1 MLTLQAPALFLVFN
15 RPDTTARVFE
25 ALRAAR
31 PASLYVAADGPRP
44 NREGEAARCDDVRRI
59 ATQVDWPCEVKTL
72 FRDRNLGCRIGVST
86 AIDWFFEHEEE
97 GIVLEDDCLPSTS
110 FFPYCA
116 ELLARYRHD
125 ERVMCVSGDNFQLGR
140 EVTQYSYYFSRNIH
154 CWGWATWRRAWKLY
168 DREMTLWPAFRD
180 GGGLKAWSAG
190 DERFEKYWLAVFDS
204 VSKVAIDTWDY
215 QFLFTCWAQHGLACV
230 PQKNLVSNIGFLTG
244 ATHTFDPTN
253 PLANLPTQ
261 DLSFPLRHPPFIN
274 RSVEADLFEAEGL
287 SQYQE
292 KPSIWR
298 RARTAIR
305 AALPDPFIAA
315 WKARRG
321 ADR

>member
-31 PASLYVAADGPRP
+31 PARLYVAADGPRP

-59 ATQVDWPCEVKTL
+59 ATQVDWPCKVTTL

-154 CWGWATWRRAWKLY
+154 CWDGLPGAVHGSS
-168 DREMTLWPAFRD
+168 MT
-180 GGGLKAWSAG
+180 
-190 DERFEKYWLAVFDS
+190 
-204 VSKVAIDTWDY
+204 
-215 QFLFTCWAQHGLACV
+215 
-230 PQKNLVSNIGFLTG
+230 
-244 ATHTFDPTN
+244 
-253 PLANLPTQ
+253 
-261 DLSFPLRHPPFIN
+261 
-274 RSVEADLFEAEGL
+274 
-287 SQYQE
+287 
-292 KPSIWR
+292 
-298 RARTAIR
+298 AR
-305 AALPDPFIAA
+305 
-315 WKARRG
+315 
-321 ADR
+321 